1 MSTNNILN
9 TLNTPGAIVEKEGP
23 REDPFDAVLSAAK
36 RSSRDGVMLRR
47 SPAATDEGS
56 VAARAHKFDSAPVLN
71 TDPSDILA
79 GCPQDDSAT
88 GSDAGATTELGPNNE
103 HLDDANPRVVA
114 ALRDLML
121 QFRSE
126 GLVAR
131 RHEVRRIKQARLFW
145 QGLQYAWWNPNDM
158 SWHLP
163 FDPQAGEDKSLEEMP
178 RYQFVTNLYQ
188 AFGLS
193 FIALISQDTPAT
205 RFYPQSAQIE
215 VDVAAARAA
224 SDVAALV
231 EDNNKVQQMLTG
243 AGYFLWTD
251 GKIGGYVRYVA
262 DAQRFGWHN
271 EDIIEE
277 ALVRIGE
284 DAYVCPKCNAEVPCG
299 ASPSQSSAEIPR
311 PTLRD
316 GISLAATPA
325 RDDVKS
331 GGAYREGN
339 PSRGDGYDSDVI
351 PNPSA
356 AAGNFARGNGVDVIP
371 NRFAGEGYPVP
382 KFRDGEFA
390 SGDNSSPTNFLAGAI
405 CPECGA
411 PLGPENFHPAPVV
424 SVPRYV
430 GTRRVPNGQEVITIL
445 GGLELNTPV
454 WANEMHEFPYLQ
466 WQQEVHIAKL
476 RAAYPHAADK
486 IILGGP
492 VEAEDVYARASRV
505 AVAQGMS
512 STAPGDALY
521 NLITFTRTWIRPW
534 AFYAIEDKQTRDEL
548 LAMFPDGCYVAFAG
562 ETYCES
568 RNETLDDHWRV
579 MHALPGDGQ
588 NRPSVGDSLIQIQER
603 YNTLSNI
610 QAETYEFGI
619 PPIYADPQV
628 LDFDALASQTAEP
641 AAHYP
646 ARAKPGQPLASSF
659 FQPAPAQI
667 SPDMLE
673 HQQDLAGPIA
683 QFLTGLFPAVFGGV
697 QAGNKTAAGYAMA
710 RDQALGRL
718 GIVWRRLK
726 QFYADIMLL
735 SVDTFRKNRASDVE
749 IPLLGDLKGNIQAH
763 PEADESFPRQA
774 SQQRAV
780 LQQLMTSSD
789 PLIQQALGDPENI
802 GFIKGVFGLNELVV
816 PGEDAREKQLREI
829 TQLLASAPIV
839 VPVHSGGSGSD
850 VIPNRFAGEGYPAAQ
865 SGAGVHLSPPQAGM
879 PAPHGHDFVARPRF
893 VGAGNSEADATN
905 SSDTPQDSPENPSV
919 ASENPGAGNERPRPY
934 EPGQAT
940 NSQDAP
946 ASMPAHFVELPSVPV
961 DDLLDDHAAELAEVR
976 RWASSDA
983 GQIARAQNPVGF
995 ANVRAHAAAHQAAL
1009 SRQSAQ
1015 AALAAAAAQSATRQ
1029 SKAAQRSSAAAI
1041 ASVPQ
1046 QRAQQFAPA
1055 MEPAPHAHSGTA
1067 HSATPPAPRASRKR
1081 KPRE

>member
-1 MSTNNILN
+1 MAENIKFN
-9 TLNTPGAIVEKEGP
+9 AAHIPGAIVEKEGP
-23 REDPFDAVLSAAK
+23 RENSGMISPDTDLEALLQSASQNATGTPYGARGQGSGNSPSANDGDAHINSDGDSSAAQ
-36 RSSRDGVMLRR
+36 
-47 SPAATDEGS
+47 
-56 VAARAHKFDSAPVLN
+56 PV
-71 TDPSDILA
+71 
-79 GCPQDDSAT
+79 
-88 GSDAGATTELGPNNE
+88 GANNE
-103 HLDDANPRVVA
+103 LLAEQKPRVVA

-163 FDPQAGEDKSLEEMP
+163 YDPSSDAEKSAEEMP

-193 FIALISQDTPAT
+193 FIALISQATPAT
-205 RFYPQSAQIE
+205 RFYPQSAQID

-224 SDVAALV
+224 SDVAELV
-231 EDNNKVQQMLTG
+231 EQNNKVQQMLTG

-251 GKIGGYVRYVA
+251 GKIGGYVRYVS

-277 ALVRIGE
+277 ATVRLGE
-284 DAYVCPKCNAEVPCG
+284 DAYVCPKCQAEVPADGDAQDSEDGSVARVRRTRG
-299 ASPSQSSAEIPR
+299 ASDAADS
-311 PTLRD
+311 
-316 GISLAATPA
+316 ATPVGDLTDA
-325 RDDVKS
+325 T
-331 GGAYREGN
+331 EQN
-339 PSRGDGYDSDVI
+339 PGFSEPGLQ
-351 PNPSA
+351 
-356 AAGNFARGNGVDVIP
+356 
-371 NRFAGEGYPVP
+371 
-382 KFRDGEFA
+382 
-390 SGDNSSPTNFLAGAI
+390 SPNFLAGAL
-405 CPECGA
+405 CPSCGTTLEPEHFRQA
-411 PLGPENFHPAPVV
+411 PLIT
-424 SVPRYV
+424 VPRFV

-466 WQQEVHIAKL
+466 WQQEVHVAKL
-476 RAAYPHAADK
+476 RAAYPQAADK
-486 IILGGP
+486 IITGGP

-512 STAPGDALY
+512 NTAPGDALY

-548 LAMFPDGCYVAFAG
+548 LALFPEGCYVAFAG

-628 LDFDALASQTAEP
+628 LDFDALGAQTAEP

-646 ARAKPGQPLASSF
+646 ARAKPGQPLSASF
-659 FQPAPAQI
+659 FQPAAAQI
-667 SPDMLE
+667 PEDMLE
-673 HQQDLAGPIA
+673 HQQELAGPIS
-683 QFLTGLFPAVFGGV
+683 QFLTGLFPAVFGGA
-697 QAGNKTAAGYAMA
+697 QQGNKTAAGYAMA

-735 SVDTFRKNRASDVE
+735 SVDTFRKNRANDVE
-749 IPLLGDLKGNIQAH
+749 IPLMGAAGEFESKWIRLADLKGNIQAH
-763 PEADESFPRQA
+763 PEADETFPQQK

-780 LQQLMTSSD
+780 LQQLMSSSD
-789 PLIQQALGDPENI
+789 PMIAQALSDPENI
-802 GFIKGVFGLNELVV
+802 GFIKSVFGLEELSV

-829 TQLLASAPIV
+829 TQLLAGAPIV
-839 VPVHSGGSGSD
+839 VPVTTAADSAAQPLAFGERELHPTRKHEPSGGIMPS
-850 VIPNRFAGEGYPAAQ
+850 AQ
-865 SGAGVHLSPPQAGM
+865 THI
-879 PAPHGHDFVARPRF
+879 
-893 VGAGNSEADATN
+893 
-905 SSDTPQDSPENPSV
+905 
-919 ASENPGAGNERPRPY
+919 
-934 EPGQAT
+934 
-940 NSQDAP
+940 
-946 ASMPAHFVELPSVPV
+946 VELPSVPI
-961 DDLLDDHAAELAEVR
+961 DELLDDHAAELAEVR

-983 GQIARAQNPVGF
+983 GQIARAQNPLGF
-995 ANVRAHAAAHQAAL
+995 ANVRAHAAAHQAAIA
-1009 SRQSAQ
+1009 RQSAQ
-1015 AALAAAAAQSATRQ
+1015 AALQQAVV
-1029 SKAAQRSSAAAI
+1029 SAATG
-1041 ASVPQ
+1041 VP
-1046 QRAQQFAPA
+1046 A
-1055 MEPAPHAHSGTA
+1055 
-1067 HSATPPAPRASRKR
+1067 KR
-1081 KPRE
+1081 GA

>member
-1 MSTNNILN
+1 MP
-9 TLNTPGAIVEKEGP
+9 PGAIVEKEGP
-23 REDPFDAVLSAAK
+23 RENAA
-36 RSSRDGVMLRR
+36 
-47 SPAATDEGS
+47 
-56 VAARAHKFDSAPVLN
+56 SAPPPRN
-71 TDPSDILA
+71 RMPNSRPNYAADPDEDLLGLSPRGESDYGDHRDESSGA
-79 GCPQDDSAT
+79 G
-88 GSDAGATTELGPNNE
+88 TEAAPALGPNNE
-103 HLDDANPRVVA
+103 RLADTNPRAVS

-145 QGLQYAWWNPNDM
+145 QGLQYAWWNPGDM

-163 FDPQAGEDKSLEEMP
+163 FESQDEGDKSLEEMP

-193 FIALISQDTPAT
+193 FIALISQDVPAT

-215 VDVAAARAA
+215 MDVAAARAA

-231 EDNNKVQQMLTG
+231 EENNKVQQMLTG
-243 AGYFLWTD
+243 VGYFLWTD

-277 ALVRIGE
+277 ARVRLGE
-284 DAYVCPKCNAEVPCG
+284 DAYVCPHCG
-299 ASPSQSSAEIPR
+299 AESPVDSAANS
-311 PTLRD
+311 D
-316 GISLAATPA
+316 NS
-325 RDDVKS
+325 RDDENSVVAPACPEPGRRAS
-331 GGAYREGN
+331 
-339 PSRGDGYDSDVI
+339 
-351 PNPSA
+351 
-356 AAGNFARGNGVDVIP
+356 
-371 NRFAGEGYPVP
+371 VP
-382 KFRDGEFA
+382 AQLTLQNTGRD
-390 SGDNSSPTNFLAGAI
+390 AGATQSGAA
-405 CPECGA
+405 CPHCGA
-411 PLGPENFHPAPVV
+411 QLNGTHFRPAPVV
-424 SVPRYV
+424 TVPRVV

-505 AVAQGMS
+505 AVAQGLP
-512 STAPGDALY
+512 TTQPGDALY

-534 AFYAIEDKQTRDEL
+534 AFYAIEDKQTRAEL
-548 LAMFPDGCYVAFAG
+548 LQLFPEGCYVAFAG

-588 NRPSVGDSLIQIQER
+588 NRPSVGDSLVQIQER

-628 LDFDALASQTAEP
+628 LDFDALSSQTAEP

-646 ARAKPGQPLASSF
+646 ARAKPGQPLAASF
-659 FQPAPAQI
+659 FQPAPAQV
-667 SPDMLE
+667 PADMLE
-673 HQQDLAGPIA
+673 HQQDLAGPIS

-697 QAGNKTAAGYAMA
+697 QANSKTAAGYAMA

-735 SVDTFRKNRASDVE
+735 GVDTFRKNRAGDVE
-749 IPLLGDLKGNIQAH
+749 IPLLGAAGQFESKWIRLADLKGNIQAH
-763 PEADESFPRQA
+763 PESDETFPRQK

-780 LQQLMTSSD
+780 LQQLLNTSD
-789 PLIQQALGDPENI
+789 PLISQALSDPENI
-802 GFIKGVFGLNELVV
+802 AYIKNVFGLNELVV

-829 TQLLASAPIV
+829 AQLLASAPIV
-839 VPVHSGGSGSD
+839 VPVPAPGSAP
-850 VIPNRFAGEGYPAAQ
+850 VAAGEAKPAGFSRPTSDAPPNTSPSTDDQ
-865 SGAGVHLSPPQAGM
+865 NENAAGLMETADNTTPLPTTTSS
-879 PAPHGHDFVARPRF
+879 
-893 VGAGNSEADATN
+893 VG
-905 SSDTPQDSPENPSV
+905 
-919 ASENPGAGNERPRPY
+919 SENPDVFNSTS
-934 EPGQAT
+934 AT
-940 NSQDAP
+940 KSAP
-946 ASMPAHFVELPSVPV
+946 PIHFIELPSVPI
-961 DDLLDDHAAELAEVR
+961 DELLDDHAAELAEIR

-983 GQIARAQNPVGF
+983 GQIARAQNPLGF
-995 ANVRAHAAAHQAAL
+995 ANVRAHASAHQAAL
-1009 SRQSAQ
+1009 ARQSAQ
-1015 AALAAAAAQSATRQ
+1015 AAMQQANADALTAAAKR
-1029 SKAAQRSSAAAI
+1029 
-1041 ASVPQ
+1041 
-1046 QRAQQFAPA
+1046 
-1055 MEPAPHAHSGTA
+1055 TA
-1067 HSATPPAPRASRKR
+1067 KSQK
-1081 KPRE
+1081 

>member
-1 MSTNNILN
+1 MATNYKFDLANI
-9 TLNTPGAIVEKEGP
+9 PGAIVEKEGP
-23 REDPFDAVLSAAK
+23 RENNGMISPDTDLEALLQSASQNAAGTQYGSGK
-36 RSSRDGVMLRR
+36 QGSGNSGSADRS
-47 SPAATDEGS
+47 TDNPDYYG
-56 VAARAHKFDSAPVLN
+56 
-71 TDPSDILA
+71 
-79 GCPQDDSAT
+79 DDSSAQPV
-88 GSDAGATTELGPNNE
+88 GANNE
-103 HLDDANPRVVA
+103 LLCEQKPRVVS

-126 GLVAR
+126 GLIAR

-145 QGLQYAWWNPNDM
+145 QGLQYSWWNPNDM

-163 FDPQAGEDKSLEEMP
+163 YDPSSGAEKSTEEMP

-205 RFYPQSAQIE
+205 RFFPQSAQID

-224 SDVAALV
+224 SDVAALI
-231 EDNNKVQQMLTG
+231 EENNKVQQMLTG

-277 ALVRIGE
+277 ATIRFGE
-284 DAYVCPKCNAEVPCG
+284 DAYVCPKCHAEVPTDSNSSTPDDDSVARVRRTRGGSDADDSVTPVGDLTG
-299 ASPSQSSAEIPR
+299 ASEQTPGFSKPGLQSSAP
-311 PTLRD
+311 
-316 GISLAATPA
+316 
-325 RDDVKS
+325 
-331 GGAYREGN
+331 
-339 PSRGDGYDSDVI
+339 
-351 PNPSA
+351 
-356 AAGNFARGNGVDVIP
+356 
-371 NRFAGEGYPVP
+371 
-382 KFRDGEFA
+382 
-390 SGDNSSPTNFLAGAI
+390 NFLSGAL
-405 CPECGA
+405 CPSCGA
-411 PLGPENFHPAPVV
+411 TLGPEDFHPAPLVT
-424 SVPRYV
+424 VPRYV

-466 WQQEVHIAKL
+466 WQQEVHVAKL

-486 IILGGP
+486 IIIGGP

-512 STAPGDALY
+512 TTAPGDALY

-548 LAMFPDGCYVAFAG
+548 LALFPEGCYVAFAG

-628 LDFDALASQTAEP
+628 LDFDALGSQTAKP

-646 ARAKPGQPLASSF
+646 ARAKPGQPLAASF

-667 SPDMLE
+667 PEDMLE
-673 HQQDLAGPIA
+673 HQQELAGPIA
-683 QFLTGLFPAVFGGV
+683 QFLTGLFPAVFGGA
-697 QAGNKTAAGYAMA
+697 QQGNKTAAGYAMA

-726 QFYADIMLL
+726 QFYADVMLL

-749 IPLLGDLKGNIQAH
+749 IPLLGAAGEFESKWIRLADLKGNIQAH

-780 LQQLMTSSD
+780 LQQLMASSD
-789 PLIQQALGDPENI
+789 PMIAQALSDPENI
-802 GFIKGVFGLNELVV
+802 GFIKSVFGLEELSV

-839 VPVHSGGSGSD
+839 VPVTVPAAVSSQTSAASGSSKSELGESESAGDESMDSANGSEPSGGIMPS
-850 VIPNRFAGEGYPAAQ
+850 AQ
-865 SGAGVHLSPPQAGM
+865 
-879 PAPHGHDFVARPRF
+879 
-893 VGAGNSEADATN
+893 T
-905 SSDTPQDSPENPSV
+905 
-919 ASENPGAGNERPRPY
+919 
-934 EPGQAT
+934 
-940 NSQDAP
+940 
-946 ASMPAHFVELPSVPV
+946 HFVELPSVPI
-961 DDLLDDHAAELAEVR
+961 DELLDDHSSELAEVR

-995 ANVRAHAAAHQAAL
+995 ANVRAHAAAHQAAIA
-1009 SRQSAQ
+1009 RQSAQ
-1015 AALAAAAAQSATRQ
+1015 AALQQAVV
-1029 SKAAQRSSAAAI
+1029 SAATG
-1041 ASVPQ
+1041 VP
-1046 QRAQQFAPA
+1046 A
-1055 MEPAPHAHSGTA
+1055 
-1067 HSATPPAPRASRKR
+1067 KR
-1081 KPRE
+1081 EK

>member
-1 MSTNNILN
+1 MADNFTLANNL
-9 TLNTPGAIVEKEGP
+9 TLDALQIPGAIVEKEGP
-23 REDPFDAVLSAAK
+23 RANAANVIVPGEDQEGLGAPPDQQGTGQQDGGDPLNENGGQDAGSAQ
-36 RSSRDGVMLRR
+36 
-47 SPAATDEGS
+47 
-56 VAARAHKFDSAPVLN
+56 DSAQ
-71 TDPSDILA
+71 IL
-79 GCPQDDSAT
+79 
-88 GSDAGATTELGPNNE
+88 GANNE
-103 HLDDANPRVVA
+103 LLGELKPRVVS

-145 QGLQYAWWNPNDM
+145 QGLQYAWWNPTDM

-163 FDPQAGEDKSLEEMP
+163 FDPQTSEDKSLEEMP

-193 FIALISQDTPAT
+193 FIALISQDTPT
-205 RFYPQSAQIE
+205 TDFYPQSAQID

-231 EDNNKVQQMLTG
+231 EENNKVQQMLTG

-277 ALVRIGE
+277 AIVRIGE
-284 DAYVCPKCNAEVPCG
+284 DAYVCPNCK
-299 ASPSQSSAEIPR
+299 AEIP
-311 PTLRD
+311 TD
-316 GISLAATPA
+316 SA
-325 RDDVKS
+325 
-331 GGAYREGN
+331 N
-339 PSRGDGYDSDVI
+339 GD
-351 PNPSA
+351 SA
-356 AAGNFARGNGVDVIP
+356 AGFCSSGRTEALRSSAANKHTSNKHDDGFPVVNDMLGASSEPPRPFGAGRAT
-371 NRFAGEGYPVP
+371 
-382 KFRDGEFA
+382 
-390 SGDNSSPTNFLAGAI
+390 NSPANFLTGAI

-411 PLGPENFHPAPVV
+411 ALGPENFHPAPVV
-424 SVPRYV
+424 AVPRMV

-534 AFYAIEDKQTRDEL
+534 AFYAIDDKQTRDEL

-646 ARAKPGQPLASSF
+646 ARARPGPAAGRKLLSARAGASSRGHAR
-659 FQPAPAQI
+659 APAGFGRTDRAI
-667 SPDMLE
+667 SDGTFSRRLRRRAARK
-673 HQQDLAGPIA
+673 QNR
-683 QFLTGLFPAVFGGV
+683 GGIRHGARSGARA
-697 QAGNKTAAGYAMA
+697 AGNC
-710 RDQALGRL
+710 
-718 GIVWRRLK
+718 
-726 QFYADIMLL
+726 
-735 SVDTFRKNRASDVE
+735 
-749 IPLLGDLKGNIQAH
+749 
-763 PEADESFPRQA
+763 
-774 SQQRAV
+774 
-780 LQQLMTSSD
+780 
-789 PLIQQALGDPENI
+789 
-802 GFIKGVFGLNELVV
+802 
-816 PGEDAREKQLREI
+816 
-829 TQLLASAPIV
+829 
-839 VPVHSGGSGSD
+839 
-850 VIPNRFAGEGYPAAQ
+850 
-865 SGAGVHLSPPQAGM
+865 
-879 PAPHGHDFVARPRF
+879 VA
-893 VGAGNSEADATN
+893 
-905 SSDTPQDSPENPSV
+905 
-919 ASENPGAGNERPRPY
+919 
-934 EPGQAT
+934 
-940 NSQDAP
+940 
-946 ASMPAHFVELPSVPV
+946 
-961 DDLLDDHAAELAEVR
+961 AAETILR
-976 RWASSDA
+976 
-983 GQIARAQNPVGF
+983 G
-995 ANVRAHAAAHQAAL
+995 HH
-1009 SRQSAQ
+1009 
-1015 AALAAAAAQSATRQ
+1015 
-1029 SKAAQRSSAAAI
+1029 AAQRGH
-1041 ASVPQ
+1041 VPQ
-1046 QRAQQFAPA
+1046 
-1055 MEPAPHAHSGTA
+1055 
-1067 HSATPPAPRASRKR
+1067 
-1081 KPRE
+1081 KPRERRGNSAARRRGRI

>member
-1 MSTNNILN
+1 MALNNKPNALQI
-9 TLNTPGAIVEKEGP
+9 PGAIVEKEGP
-23 REDPFDAVLSAAK
+23 RESNGMIAPDTDLEALLQSASQNASGTQYGS
-36 RSSRDGVMLRR
+36 RGQESGNSSTADGGADNPN
-47 SPAATDEGS
+47 SYGDES
-56 VAARAHKFDSAPVLN
+56 SAQPV
-71 TDPSDILA
+71 
-79 GCPQDDSAT
+79 
-88 GSDAGATTELGPNNE
+88 GANNE
-103 HLDDANPRVVA
+103 LLAEQKPRVVS

-163 FDPQAGEDKSLEEMP
+163 FDPSSDAEKSAEEMP

-193 FIALISQDTPAT
+193 FIALISQDTPST
-205 RFYPQSAQIE
+205 RFFPQSAQID

-224 SDVAALV
+224 SDVAELV
-231 EDNNKVQQMLTG
+231 EQNNKVQQMLTG

-251 GKIGGYVRYVA
+251 GKIGGYVRYVS

-277 ALVRIGE
+277 ATVRFGE
-284 DAYVCPKCNAEVPCG
+284 DAYACPKCNAEVPANSNADDSDG
-299 ASPSQSSAEIPR
+299 ALVAQGDSSALGPSDANFHIADARKSPR
-311 PTLRD
+311 ADESPR
-316 GISLAATPA
+316 AT
-325 RDDVKS
+325 KS
-331 GGAYREGN
+331 T
-339 PSRGDGYDSDVI
+339 P
-351 PNPSA
+351 
-356 AAGNFARGNGVDVIP
+356 
-371 NRFAGEGYPVP
+371 
-382 KFRDGEFA
+382 
-390 SGDNSSPTNFLAGAI
+390 NFLADAL
-405 CPECGA
+405 CPSCGA
-411 PLGPENFHPAPVV
+411 TLGPEHFRPAPLVT
-424 SVPRYV
+424 VPRFV

-466 WQQEVHIAKL
+466 WQQEVHMAKL

-486 IILGGP
+486 IIIGGP

-505 AVAQGMS
+505 AVSQGMS
-512 STAPGDALY
+512 NTAPGDALY

-548 LAMFPDGCYVAFAG
+548 LALFPEGCYVAFAG

-628 LDFDALASQTAEP
+628 LDFDALGSQTAEP

-646 ARAKPGQPLASSF
+646 ARAKPGQPLSASF
-659 FQPAPAQI
+659 FQPAAAQI
-667 SPDMLE
+667 PEDMLE
-673 HQQDLAGPIA
+673 HQQELAGPIS
-683 QFLTGLFPAVFGGV
+683 QFLTGLFPAVFGGA
-697 QAGNKTAAGYAMA
+697 QQGNKTAAGYAMA

-735 SVDTFRKNRASDVE
+735 SVDTFRKNRANDVE
-749 IPLLGDLKGNIQAH
+749 IPLMGAAGEFESKWIRLADLKGNIQAH

-780 LQQLMTSSD
+780 LQQLMASSD
-789 PLIQQALGDPENI
+789 PMIAQALSDPENI
-802 GFIKGVFGLNELVV
+802 GFIKSVFGLEELSV

-839 VPVHSGGSGSD
+839 VPVMPDVNSPTQSGGDTSSRPPSSGDSEMESSDESGSLPSGG
-850 VIPNRFAGEGYPAAQ
+850 IASSAQ
-865 SGAGVHLSPPQAGM
+865 P
-879 PAPHGHDFVARPRF
+879 
-893 VGAGNSEADATN
+893 
-905 SSDTPQDSPENPSV
+905 
-919 ASENPGAGNERPRPY
+919 
-934 EPGQAT
+934 
-940 NSQDAP
+940 
-946 ASMPAHFVELPSVPV
+946 HFVELPSVPI
-961 DDLLDDHAAELAEVR
+961 DDLLDDHSAELAEVR

-983 GQIARAQNPVGF
+983 GQIARAQNPLGF
-995 ANVRAHAAAHQAAL
+995 ANVRAHAAAHQAAIA
-1009 SRQSAQ
+1009 RQSAQ
-1015 AALAAAAAQSATRQ
+1015 AALQQAVV
-1029 SKAAQRSSAAAI
+1029 SAATG
-1041 ASVPQ
+1041 VP
-1046 QRAQQFAPA
+1046 P
-1055 MEPAPHAHSGTA
+1055 
-1067 HSATPPAPRASRKR
+1067 KR
-1081 KPRE
+1081 SK

>member
-1 MSTNNILN
+1 MALNNKLN
-9 TLNTPGAIVEKEGP
+9 SSQIPGAIVEKEGP
-23 REDPFDAVLSAAK
+23 REKSGVISPDTDLEALLQSASQNAAGTQYASRAPGSENSDAAD
-36 RSSRDGVMLRR
+36 DGDGRN
-47 SPAATDEGS
+47 
-56 VAARAHKFDSAPVLN
+56 AHSY
-71 TDPSDILA
+71 
-79 GCPQDDSAT
+79 GDDSSAQPV
-88 GSDAGATTELGPNNE
+88 GANNE
-103 HLDDANPRVVA
+103 LLAEQKPRVVS

-163 FDPQAGEDKSLEEMP
+163 YDPSSGADKSAEEMP

-205 RFYPQSAQIE
+205 RFYPQSAQID

-224 SDVAALV
+224 SDVAGLV
-231 EDNNKVQQMLTG
+231 EQNNKVQQLLTG

-277 ALVRIGE
+277 ATVRFGE
-284 DAYVCPKCNAEVPCG
+284 DAYVCPKCGAEVPANANADADSEDAVVAQG
-299 ASPSQSSAEIPR
+299 DSSALGPLDANLHTANDAQKFPR
-311 PTLRD
+311 ADESP
-316 GISLAATPA
+316 LAT
-325 RDDVKS
+325 
-331 GGAYREGN
+331 
-339 PSRGDGYDSDVI
+339 
-351 PNPSA
+351 SA
-356 AAGNFARGNGVDVIP
+356 KP
-371 NRFAGEGYPVP
+371 
-382 KFRDGEFA
+382 
-390 SGDNSSPTNFLAGAI
+390 NFLAGAL
-405 CPECGA
+405 CPSCGES
-411 PLGPENFHPAPVV
+411 LGPEDYRPAPLVT
-424 SVPRYV
+424 VPRYV

-466 WQQEVHIAKL
+466 WQQEVHVAKL

-486 IILGGP
+486 IIIGGP

-505 AVAQGMS
+505 AVSQGIS

-548 LAMFPDGCYVAFAG
+548 LALFPEGCYVAFAG

-628 LDFDALASQTAEP
+628 LDFDALGAQTAEP

-646 ARAKPGQPLASSF
+646 ARAKPGQPLAASF
-659 FQPAPAQI
+659 FQPAPAQV
-667 SPDMLE
+667 PEDMLE
-673 HQQDLAGPIA
+673 HQQELAGPIS
-683 QFLTGLFPAVFGGV
+683 QFLTGLFPAVFGGA
-697 QAGNKTAAGYAMA
+697 QQGNKTAAGYAIA

-726 QFYADIMLL
+726 QFYADLMLL
-735 SVDTFRKNRASDVE
+735 SVDTFRKNRANDVE
-749 IPLLGDLKGNIQAH
+749 IPLLGAAGEFESKWIRLADLKGNIQAH
-763 PEADESFPRQA
+763 AEADESFPRQK

-789 PLIQQALGDPENI
+789 PMIAQALSDPENI
-802 GFIKGVFGLNELVV
+802 GFIKSVFGLEELSV

-829 TQLLASAPIV
+829 TQLLASAPVV
-839 VPVHSGGSGSD
+839 VPVIVPASSPANAKANSVERSSESGGSGSES
-850 VIPNRFAGEGYPAAQ
+850 AGGPSMDSQTEDIQPE
-865 SGAGVHLSPPQAGM
+865 AGG
-879 PAPHGHDFVARPRF
+879 
-893 VGAGNSEADATN
+893 
-905 SSDTPQDSPENPSV
+905 SSDSIGDGSQPTGGIAPS
-919 ASENPGAGNERPRPY
+919 A
-934 EPGQAT
+934 QT
-940 NSQDAP
+940 
-946 ASMPAHFVELPSVPV
+946 HFVELPSVPI

-983 GQIARAQNPVGF
+983 GQLARAQNPLGF
-995 ANVRAHAAAHQAAL
+995 ANVRAHASAHQAAIA
-1009 SRQSAQ
+1009 RQSAQ
-1015 AALAAAAAQSATRQ
+1015 AALQQAVV
-1029 SKAAQRSSAAAI
+1029 SAATG
-1041 ASVPQ
+1041 
-1046 QRAQQFAPA
+1046 AP
-1055 MEPAPHAHSGTA
+1055 P
-1067 HSATPPAPRASRKR
+1067 KR
-1081 KPRE
+1081 NK

>member
-1 MSTNNILN
+1 MATNYKFDLANI
-9 TLNTPGAIVEKEGP
+9 PGAIVEKEGP
-23 REDPFDAVLSAAK
+23 RENNGMISPDTDLEALLQTASQNAAGTQYRPGKQGSGNSGSTDRSADNPDSYGEE
-36 RSSRDGVMLRR
+36 SS
-47 SPAATDEGS
+47 TQ
-56 VAARAHKFDSAPVLN
+56 PV
-71 TDPSDILA
+71 
-79 GCPQDDSAT
+79 
-88 GSDAGATTELGPNNE
+88 GANNE
-103 HLDDANPRVVA
+103 LLCEQKPRVVS

-131 RHEVRRIKQARLFW
+131 RSEVRRIKQARLFW
-145 QGLQYAWWNPNDM
+145 QGLQYSWWNPNDM

-163 FDPQAGEDKSLEEMP
+163 YDPSSDAEKSPEEMP

-205 RFYPQSAQIE
+205 RFFPQSAQID

-231 EDNNKVQQMLTG
+231 EQNNKVQQMLTG

-277 ALVRIGE
+277 ATVRFGE
-284 DAYVCPKCNAEVPCG
+284 DAYVCPKCHAEVPANNNSSTPDDDSVARVRRTRGGSDAADSVTPVGDLTGASEQTPGFSEPGLQSSAPNFLSGALCPSCG
-299 ASPSQSSAEIPR
+299 AS
-311 PTLRD
+311 
-316 GISLAATPA
+316 
-325 RDDVKS
+325 
-331 GGAYREGN
+331 
-339 PSRGDGYDSDVI
+339 
-351 PNPSA
+351 
-356 AAGNFARGNGVDVIP
+356 
-371 NRFAGEGYPVP
+371 
-382 KFRDGEFA
+382 
-390 SGDNSSPTNFLAGAI
+390 
-405 CPECGA
+405 
-411 PLGPENFHPAPVV
+411 LGPEDFHPAPLVT
-424 SVPRYV
+424 VPRYV
-430 GTRRVPNGQEVITIL
+430 GTRPVPNGQEVITIL

-466 WQQEVHIAKL
+466 WQQEVHVAKL

-486 IILGGP
+486 IIIGGP

-505 AVAQGMS
+505 AVAQGMN

-548 LAMFPDGCYVAFAG
+548 LTLFPDGCYVAFAG

-628 LDFDALASQTAEP
+628 LDFDALGSQTAEP

-646 ARAKPGQPLASSF
+646 ARAKPGQPLAASF

-667 SPDMLE
+667 PEDMLE
-673 HQQDLAGPIA
+673 HQQELAGPIA
-683 QFLTGLFPAVFGGV
+683 QFLTGLFPAVFGGA
-697 QAGNKTAAGYAMA
+697 QQGNKTAAGYAMA

-726 QFYADIMLL
+726 QFYADVMLL

-749 IPLLGDLKGNIQAH
+749 IPLLGAAGEFESKWIRLADLKGNIQAH

-780 LQQLMTSSD
+780 LQQLMASSD
-789 PLIQQALGDPENI
+789 PMIAQALSDPENI
-802 GFIKGVFGLNELVV
+802 GFIKSVFGLEELSV

-839 VPVHSGGSGSD
+839 VPVTVPSPTSLQPSAASGPSKSELDESESAGDESAESAHGAEPSGG
-850 VIPNRFAGEGYPAAQ
+850 IMPAA
-865 SGAGVHLSPPQAGM
+865 H
-879 PAPHGHDFVARPRF
+879 
-893 VGAGNSEADATN
+893 T
-905 SSDTPQDSPENPSV
+905 
-919 ASENPGAGNERPRPY
+919 
-934 EPGQAT
+934 
-940 NSQDAP
+940 
-946 ASMPAHFVELPSVPV
+946 HFVELPSVPI
-961 DDLLDDHAAELAEVR
+961 DELLDDHSSELAEVR

-995 ANVRAHAAAHQAAL
+995 ANVRAHAAAHQAAIA
-1009 SRQSAQ
+1009 RQSAQ
-1015 AALAAAAAQSATRQ
+1015 AAMQQAVV
-1029 SKAAQRSSAAAI
+1029 SAATG
-1041 ASVPQ
+1041 VP
-1046 QRAQQFAPA
+1046 P
-1055 MEPAPHAHSGTA
+1055 
-1067 HSATPPAPRASRKR
+1067 KR
-1081 KPRE
+1081 GK

>member
-23 REDPFDAVLSAAK
+23 RDFSA
-36 RSSRDGVMLRR
+36 
-47 SPAATDEGS
+47 GS
-56 VAARAHKFDSAPVLN
+56 VLPADNTALSPNDAALDPTFTDAPQNNPQEDSHAAPP
-71 TDPSDILA
+71 T
-79 GCPQDDSAT
+79 
-88 GSDAGATTELGPNNE
+88 LGPNNE
-103 HLDDANPRVVA
+103 LLDDAKPRVVA

-131 RHEVRRIKQARLFW
+131 RPEVRRIKQARLFW

-205 RFYPQSAQIE
+205 RFFPQSAQID

-271 EDIIEE
+271 EDIIDE
-277 ALVRIGE
+277 AIVRIGE
-284 DAYVCPKCNAEVPCG
+284 DAYVCPKCG
-299 ASPSQSSAEIPR
+299 AHIGCAPP
-311 PTLRD
+311 D
-316 GISLAATPA
+316 GA
-325 RDDVKS
+325 R
-331 GGAYREGN
+331 
-339 PSRGDGYDSDVI
+339 
-351 PNPSA
+351 SA
-356 AAGNFARGNGVDVIP
+356 AAPRALDNVS
-371 NRFAGEGYPVP
+371 
-382 KFRDGEFA
+382 RDGSVARVPRTRGFSA
-390 SGDNSSPTNFLAGAI
+390 DDGTAPNTNDPANQPGDTSAQTDQFNNPGFGEPGLQEPTPTQNFLAGTI
-405 CPECGA
+405 CPDCGA

-659 FQPAPAQI
+659 FQPAPAQV
-667 SPDMLE
+667 PADMLE

-735 SVDTFRKNRASDVE
+735 SVDTFRKNRTSDVE
-749 IPLLGDLKGNIQAH
+749 IPLLGAAGEFESKWIRLADLKGNIQAH

-802 GFIKGVFGLNELVV
+802 GFIKNVFGLNELVV

-829 TQLLASAPIV
+829 TQLLASAPIL
-839 VPVHSGGSGSD
+839 VPVAPTWSGRGPDGGAGIHACGGSE
-850 VIPNRFAGEGYPAAQ
+850 VGEEG
-865 SGAGVHLSPPQAGM
+865 LQARV
-879 PAPHGHDFVARPRF
+879 PAPHGPDFVARPRF
-893 VGAGNSEADATN
+893 VGAGPSDANATN
-905 SSDTPQDSPENPSV
+905 SQDTPQDSPENPSV
-919 ASENPGAGNERPRPY
+919 GNHNSGVGNGDVLFAPNGAGPHPSEA
-934 EPGQAT
+934 GQAT
-940 NSQDAP
+940 NATP
-946 ASMPAHFVELPSVPV
+946 PHFLELPSIPV

-1009 SRQSAQ
+1009 TRISAQ
-1015 AALAAAAAQSATRQ
+1015 AALQTAALQSSARQ
-1029 SKAAQRSSAAAI
+1029 SKAAQRSSSAASPSTPT
-1041 ASVPQ
+1041 ASTTSGVTD
-1046 QRAQQFAPA
+1046 
-1055 MEPAPHAHSGTA
+1055 EPG
-1067 HSATPPAPRASRKR
+1067 APRASAPRKR
-1081 KPRE
+1081 KPRA